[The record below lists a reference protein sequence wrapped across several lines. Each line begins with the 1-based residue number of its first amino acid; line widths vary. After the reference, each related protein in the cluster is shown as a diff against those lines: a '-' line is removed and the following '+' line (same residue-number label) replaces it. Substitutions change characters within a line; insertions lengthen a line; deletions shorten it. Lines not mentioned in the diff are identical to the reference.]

1 MAKKIYHK
9 IGEVCKL
16 VDIQPFVLRYWETEF
31 PFLAPSKNK
40 SGHRTYRQVDIDLVN
55 RIKALLYDE
64 GYTVPGARKKLE
76 TEIESGGLEA
86 AARGAVAETAS
97 VDSGGSKENRSVVDT
112 KGAKELKKLRS
123 GIEGA
128 LGQAREILTLLEP
141 APPAA
146 SES

>member
-16 VDIQPFVLRYWETEF
+16 VDVQPFVLRYWETEF

-40 SGHRTYRQVDIDLVN
+40 SGHRTYRQVDIDLVR
-55 RIKALLYDE
+55 RIKTLLHDD

-76 TEIESGGLEA
+76 AEIEAGGLEA
-86 AARGAVAETAS
+86 AALGKVSETGGTSGQAAKGAKTA
-97 VDSGGSKENRSVVDT
+97 VDT

-123 GIEGA
+123 GIKGA
-128 LGQAREILTLLEP
+128 LGQAREILGLLEP
-141 APPAA
+141 ASPAA
-146 SES
+146 PKS